1 MNIFEEYLVK
11 ITNLI
16 LKNQKFL
23 ALSNLNNFK
32 GITVETPPPEFNYDL
47 SCNISLVLAKINKT
61 SPLSCEA
68 FIVVEMEWVEKLR
81 TQLKPNKGFA
91 VD

>member
-1 MNIFEEYLVK
+1 MSKKAQLIWNFNGQDGLKTAEHHLVHLK
-11 ITNLI
+11 EFAQMEAVPI
-16 LKNQKFL
+16 LK
-23 ALSNLNNFK
+23 S
-32 GITVETPPPEFNYDL
+32 GV
-47 SCNISLVLAKINKT
+47 NKT

-91 VD
+91 ID

>member
-1 MNIFEEYLVK
+1 MSKKAQLVWNFNGQDGLK
-11 ITNLI
+11 TAEHHLVHLKEFAQMEALPI
-16 LKNQKFL
+16 LK
-23 ALSNLNNFK
+23 S
-32 GITVETPPPEFNYDL
+32 G
-47 SCNISLVLAKINKT
+47 INKT

-68 FIVVEMEWVEKLR
+68 YIIVEMEWVEKLR

>member
-1 MNIFEEYLVK
+1 MSKKAQLIWNFNGQDGLKTAEHHLVHLK
-11 ITNLI
+11 EFAQMEAVPI
-16 LKNQKFL
+16 LK
-23 ALSNLNNFK
+23 S
-32 GITVETPPPEFNYDL
+32 G
-47 SCNISLVLAKINKT
+47 INKT

>member
-1 MNIFEEYLVK
+1 MSKKAQLIWNFNGQDGLKTAEHHLVHLK
-11 ITNLI
+11 EFAQIEAVPI
-16 LKNQKFL
+16 LK
-23 ALSNLNNFK
+23 S
-32 GITVETPPPEFNYDL
+32 GV
-47 SCNISLVLAKINKT
+47 NKT

>member
-1 MNIFEEYLVK
+1 MSKKAQLIWNFNGQDGLKTAEHHLVHLK
-11 ITNLI
+11 EFAQIEAVPI
-16 LKNQKFL
+16 LK
-23 ALSNLNNFK
+23 S
-32 GITVETPPPEFNYDL
+32 GV
-47 SCNISLVLAKINKT
+47 NKT

-68 FIVVEMEWVEKLR
+68 YIIIEMEWVEKLR

>member
-1 MNIFEEYLVK
+1 MSKKAQLIWNFNGQDGLKTAEHHLMHLKEFAQIEAVP
-11 ITNLI
+11 I
-16 LKNQKFL
+16 LK
-23 ALSNLNNFK
+23 S
-32 GITVETPPPEFNYDL
+32 GV
-47 SCNISLVLAKINKT
+47 NKT

-68 FIVVEMEWVEKLR
+68 YIIVEMEWVEKLR

>member
-1 MNIFEEYLVK
+1 MSKKAQLIWNFNGQDGLKTAEHHLVHLK
-11 ITNLI
+11 EFAQMEALTI
-16 LKNQKFL
+16 LK
-23 ALSNLNNFK
+23 S
-32 GITVETPPPEFNYDL
+32 G
-47 SCNISLVLAKINKT
+47 INKT

-68 FIVVEMEWVEKLR
+68 FIVVEMKWVEKLR

>member
-1 MNIFEEYLVK
+1 MSKKAQLVWNFNGQDGLK
-11 ITNLI
+11 TAEHHLVHLMEFAQMEAVPI
-16 LKNQKFL
+16 LK
-23 ALSNLNNFK
+23 S
-32 GITVETPPPEFNYDL
+32 G
-47 SCNISLVLAKINKT
+47 INKT

-68 FIVVEMEWVEKLR
+68 YIIVEMEWVEKLR

>member
-1 MNIFEEYLVK
+1 MSKKAQLIWNFNGQNGLKTAEHHLVHLK
-11 ITNLI
+11 EFAHMEAVPI
-16 LKNQKFL
+16 LK
-23 ALSNLNNFK
+23 S
-32 GITVETPPPEFNYDL
+32 GV
-47 SCNISLVLAKINKT
+47 NKT

>member
-1 MNIFEEYLVK
+1 MEAVPIIKSGVK
-11 ITNLI
+11 
-16 LKNQKFL
+16 
-23 ALSNLNNFK
+23 
-32 GITVETPPPEFNYDL
+32 
-47 SCNISLVLAKINKT
+47 KT

-68 FIVVEMEWVEKLR
+68 YIIIEMKWVEKLR

>member
-1 MNIFEEYLVK
+1 MSKKAQLIWNFNGQDGLKTAEHHLVHLK
-11 ITNLI
+11 EFAQMEALPI
-16 LKNQKFL
+16 LK
-23 ALSNLNNFK
+23 S
-32 GITVETPPPEFNYDL
+32 G
-47 SCNISLVLAKINKT
+47 INKT

-68 FIVVEMEWVEKLR
+68 YIIVEMEWVEKLR

>member
-1 MNIFEEYLVK
+1 MLKKAQLIWNFNGQDGLKTAEHHLVHLK
-11 ITNLI
+11 EFAQMEAVPI
-16 LKNQKFL
+16 LK
-23 ALSNLNNFK
+23 S
-32 GITVETPPPEFNYDL
+32 G
-47 SCNISLVLAKINKT
+47 INKT

>member
-1 MNIFEEYLVK
+1 MSKKAQLIWNFNGQDSLKTAKHHLVHLK
-11 ITNLI
+11 EFGQMKAVPI
-16 LKNQKFL
+16 LK
-23 ALSNLNNFK
+23 S
-32 GITVETPPPEFNYDL
+32 GV
-47 SCNISLVLAKINKT
+47 NKT

-68 FIVVEMEWVEKLR
+68 YIVVEMEWVEKLR

>member
-1 MNIFEEYLVK
+1 MSKEAQLIWNFNGQDGLKTAEHHLVHLK
-11 ITNLI
+11 EFALMEAIPI
-16 LKNQKFL
+16 LK
-23 ALSNLNNFK
+23 S
-32 GITVETPPPEFNYDL
+32 G
-47 SCNISLVLAKINKT
+47 INKT

-68 FIVVEMEWVEKLR
+68 YIIVEMEWVEKLR

>member
-1 MNIFEEYLVK
+1 MSKKAQLIWNYNGQDGLKTAEHHLVHLK
-11 ITNLI
+11 EFAQLEAVPI
-16 LKNQKFL
+16 LK
-23 ALSNLNNFK
+23 S
-32 GITVETPPPEFNYDL
+32 G
-47 SCNISLVLAKINKT
+47 INKT

-68 FIVVEMEWVEKLR
+68 YIIVEMKWVEKLR

>member
-1 MNIFEEYLVK
+1 MSKKAQLIWNFNGQDGLKTAEHHLVH
-11 ITNLI
+11 
-16 LKNQKFL
+16 LK
-23 ALSNLNNFK
+23 
-32 GITVETPPPEFNYDL
+32 EFAQMEAVP
-47 SCNISLVLAKINKT
+47 VLKSWVNKT

-68 FIVVEMEWVEKLR
+68 HIIVEMKWVEKLR

>member
-1 MNIFEEYLVK
+1 MSKKAQLIWNFNGQDGIKTAEHHLVHLK
-11 ITNLI
+11 EFAQMEAVPI
-16 LKNQKFL
+16 LK
-23 ALSNLNNFK
+23 S
-32 GITVETPPPEFNYDL
+32 GV
-47 SCNISLVLAKINKT
+47 NKT

>member
-1 MNIFEEYLVK
+1 MSKKAQLIWNFNGHDGLKTAEHHLVHLK
-11 ITNLI
+11 EFSQMEAVPI
-16 LKNQKFL
+16 LKY
-23 ALSNLNNFK
+23 
-32 GITVETPPPEFNYDL
+32 GV
-47 SCNISLVLAKINKT
+47 NKT

-68 FIVVEMEWVEKLR
+68 YIIVEMEWVEKLR